1 MKDHTDLVRAW
12 MTTSVEV
19 AHPDSPLTEAYNR
32 MMQRGIRRLPVVDS
46 GRLVGLVTLGDLREA
61 RPSSATS
68 LSIYELNYLLAKL
81 TIGVIMTH
89 APYTVTPDTPVA
101 QAARLML
108 KHKIGGLPVVDES
121 GTLLGIITE
130 SDIFRLLVGMWDA
143 AEAPVTAPAAAGGP
157 YSPAEYPPGAAHPS
171 EVLVAA

>member
-1 MKDHTDLVRAW
+1 
-12 MTTSVEV
+12 
-19 AHPDSPLTEAYNR
+19 
-32 MMQRGIRRLPVVDS
+32 
-46 GRLVGLVTLGDLREA
+46 
-61 RPSSATS
+61 
-68 LSIYELNYLLAKL
+68 ELNYLLAKL

-121 GTLLGIITE
+121 GTLLGILTE

-143 AEAPVTAPAAAGGP
+143 DEAPDPAPAVASPVAAGGP
-157 YSPAEYPPGAAHPS
+157 YSPADYPPGAPHPS
-171 EVLVAA
+171 QVQVAAAGARR